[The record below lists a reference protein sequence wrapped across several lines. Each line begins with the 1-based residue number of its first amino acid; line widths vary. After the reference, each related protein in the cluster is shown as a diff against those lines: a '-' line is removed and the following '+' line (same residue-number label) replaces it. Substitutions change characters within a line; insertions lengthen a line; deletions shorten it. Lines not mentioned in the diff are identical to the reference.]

1 MSVNGATALAPSV
14 RVVLVDDHV
23 LVRQGLR
30 ALLESVERVRVVGEA
45 GAAADALRV
54 VSAQRP
60 DVVLL
65 DVRLGLE
72 DGLELA
78 AQIRAA
84 VPDAKI
90 LVVSAHGGMPQL
102 RAALLAGVD
111 GYLLKGVTAPQL
123 IDGVRRVSQGE
134 KVIDQSFVPSMVDEV
149 VERRDSPLSAR
160 ETEVV
165 VLVAE
170 GMTTHAVASRLR
182 ISHRTVHKH
191 LENAYRK
198 LGVSS
203 RAELV
208 TQAFRRG
215 VLR

>member
-1 MSVNGATALAPSV
+1 MTVNNASALVPSV
-14 RVVLVDDHV
+14 RVVLVDDHA
-23 LVRQGLR
+23 LVRHGLR
-30 ALLESVERVRVVGEA
+30 ALLESVDRVRVVGEA
-45 GAAADALRV
+45 GGAVEALRV
-54 VSAQRP
+54 VRAQRP

-72 DGLELA
+72 DGVELA
-78 AQIRAA
+78 QQIREA

-90 LVVSAHGGMPQL
+90 LVVSAHGGMAQL
-102 RAALLAGVD
+102 RAALLAGAD
-111 GYLLKGVTAPQL
+111 GYLLKGITAPQL
-123 IDGVRRVSQGE
+123 VDGVRRVSQGE
-134 KVIDQSFVPSMVDEV
+134 KVIDPSFVPTMVDEV

-165 VLVAE
+165 TLVAE
-170 GMTTHAVASRLR
+170 GLTTQAVASRLR